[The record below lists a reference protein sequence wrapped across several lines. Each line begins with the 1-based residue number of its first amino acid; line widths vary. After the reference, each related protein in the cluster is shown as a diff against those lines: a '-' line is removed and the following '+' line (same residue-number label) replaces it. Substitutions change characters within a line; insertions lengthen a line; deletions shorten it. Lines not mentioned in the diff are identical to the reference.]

1 MSPDTYSCRL
11 NAVNI
16 VVSLITVLIP
26 AVDWVLY
33 DHSKLNK
40 YYLIF
45 GYLDNLTL
53 AVSCFVL
60 VWGFQR
66 LIKIVQH
73 ANDHLV
79 KKCMIIWHIIAYFFI
94 MIVNIAEF
102 FTLNSYKQYEIATYC
117 DLAVNLACSVILAL
131 IVNQIVTKRL
141 QSKCLSDANS
151 VVSVSQSSYVGFNAS
166 FITGKEKTNS
176 NELLSRTSIN
186 QLRRSQDDFPE
197 FLDVTKVTYNSE
209 FYRRGSIDEAVF
221 QILFVKQSQSQIISC
236 DS

>member
-1 MSPDTYSCRL
+1 MSPDTYNCRL

-33 DHSKLNK
+33 DHSNLNK

-45 GYLDNLTL
+45 WYLDNLPL

-79 KKCMIIWHIIAYFFI
+79 NKGMIIWHIIAYF
-94 MIVNIAEF
+94 
-102 FTLNSYKQYEIATYC
+102 
-117 DLAVNLACSVILAL
+117 
-131 IVNQIVTKRL
+131 
-141 QSKCLSDANS
+141 LS
-151 VVSVSQSSYVGFNAS
+151 
-166 FITGKEKTNS
+166 
-176 NELLSRTSIN
+176 
-186 QLRRSQDDFPE
+186 
-197 FLDVTKVTYNSE
+197 
-209 FYRRGSIDEAVF
+209 
-221 QILFVKQSQSQIISC
+221 
-236 DS
+236 